1 MSVDSGGSLKQDG
14 DLNRLVTVP
23 NKKMTR
29 TGWFLLLTLVT
40 MASTFDPEQEDLVSD
55 EEQRAR
61 NYLAYIDKEFSR
73 RATES
78 VNASW
83 AYASN
88 ITDENLAKKLE
99 ISADNARYQKQQ
111 WTETIKFRWQSFRD
125 DDLRRQ
131 FKKYSVL
138 GTAALS
144 EKKHEKLE
152 KLVSEMQSIYSKA
165 KICDYKTPNKC
176 DLNLEPELVELLR
189 TSRDPAELKHAWVE
203 WRKESGEKCRSLFE
217 HYVALSNE
225 AAILNNFTD
234 TTEYWL
240 MDYESPDFQKQVV
253 RLWEQIEPLYKELHA
268 YVRRK
273 LRETYGEE
281 IVSRNGPIP
290 AHLLGFQMPCRQGT
304 CGPQKWGNVLELSVP
319 YPNASAVDVIPRMKE
334 QTWGNV
340 LDISTPYPEKEAVD
354 VTPQMVKKGY
364 TPLRMFKLAEEF
376 FISLNLS
383 AMPASFW
390 DNSILEKPKDRD
402 LVCHASAIKQCTRV
416 DMNDLLTAHHE
427 MGHIQY
433 YIQYKHLPKVYKRGA
448 NPGFHEAV
456 GDVMSLSVSTPKHL
470 RKVGLLDANSVDDY
484 EATINYLYLQGLQKV
499 AFLPSALLMDLWRW
513 DVFKGH
519 TTSDR
524 YNCDWWKLR
533 EKYQGVEP
541 PTHRT
546 EDNFDPGAK
555 YHIIASVPYIRY
567 FVSYVIQFQ
576 FHRSLCEK
584 AGQFDP
590 EDPESKPLHECD
602 IYQSTEAGNLLGRML
617 QMGSSRPWPD
627 AMEVVTGQREMDASG
642 LLDYFSPLY
651 KWLQDENNRTEEYI
665 GWEPSNK
672 EEVYPHL
679 REEKFNLDLPIIDI
693 LVYCKS
699 SALDHTATEVNFL
712 RLLCT

>member
-1 MSVDSGGSLKQDG
+1 MKD
-14 DLNRLVTVP
+14 R
-23 NKKMTR
+23 R
-29 TGWFLLLTLVT
+29 F
-40 MASTFDPEQEDLVSD
+40 SD
-55 EEQRAR
+55 
-61 NYLAYIDKEFSR
+61 
-73 RATES
+73 
-78 VNASW
+78 
-83 AYASN
+83 
-88 ITDENLAKKLE
+88 
-99 ISADNARYQKQQ
+99 
-111 WTETIKFRWQSFRD
+111 
-125 DDLRRQ
+125 
-131 FKKYSVL
+131 
-138 GTAALS
+138 ALS
-144 EKKHEKLE
+144 TGNMW
-152 KLVSEMQSIYSKA
+152 S
-165 KICDYKTPNKC
+165 
-176 DLNLEPELVELLR
+176 
-189 TSRDPAELKHAWVE
+189 
-203 WRKESGEKCRSLFE
+203 
-217 HYVALSNE
+217 
-225 AAILNNFTD
+225 
-234 TTEYWL
+234 
-240 MDYESPDFQKQVV
+240 
-253 RLWEQIEPLYKELHA
+253 
-268 YVRRK
+268 
-273 LRETYGEE
+273 
-281 IVSRNGPIP
+281 
-290 AHLLGFQMPCRQGT
+290 
-304 CGPQKWGNVLELSVP
+304 QKWGNVLDLSVP
-319 YPNASAVDVIPRMKE
+319 YPNASAVDVTPRMKE
-334 QTWGNV
+334 Q
-340 LDISTPYPEKEAVD
+340 
-354 VTPQMVKKGY
+354 GY

-402 LVCHASAIKQCTRV
+402 LVCHASAWDFYDGKDFRIKQCTRVDMDDLLTAHHEMGHVQYFIQYKDQPSVIKQCTRV

-433 YIQYKHLPKVYKRGA
+433 YIQYKHQPKVYKRGA

-470 RKVGLLDANSVDDY
+470 RKVGLLDASSVDDY

-672 EEVYPHL
+672 VCVQNQDELAKILENLSESSTEE
-679 REEKFNLDLPIIDI
+679 
-693 LVYCKS
+693 
-699 SALDHTATEVNFL
+699 
-712 RLLCT
+712 

>member
-1 MSVDSGGSLKQDG
+1 MVH
-14 DLNRLVTVP
+14 P
-23 NKKMTR
+23 
-29 TGWFLLLTLVT
+29 
-40 MASTFDPEQEDLVSD
+40 
-55 EEQRAR
+55 
-61 NYLAYIDKEFSR
+61 
-73 RATES
+73 
-78 VNASW
+78 
-83 AYASN
+83 
-88 ITDENLAKKLE
+88 
-99 ISADNARYQKQQ
+99 
-111 WTETIKFRWQSFRD
+111 
-125 DDLRRQ
+125 RRQ
-131 FKKYSVL
+131 YS
-138 GTAALS
+138 LS
-144 EKKHEKLE
+144 
-152 KLVSEMQSIYSKA
+152 
-165 KICDYKTPNKC
+165 
-176 DLNLEPELVELLR
+176 
-189 TSRDPAELKHAWVE
+189 SRDPAELKHAWVE

-225 AAILNNFTD
+225 AAILNKGAAMLNCIYREPCLCDVDFTD

-240 MDYESPDFQKQVV
+240 MDYESPDFQKQVL

-290 AHLLGFQMPCRQGT
+290 AHLLGNMWA
-304 CGPQKWGNVLELSVP
+304 QKWGNVLELSVP
-319 YPNASAVDVIPRMKE
+319 YPNASAVDVTPKMKE

-433 YIQYKHLPKVYKRGA
+433 YIQYKHQPKIYKRGA

-541 PTHRT
+541 ATHRT

-602 IYQSTEAGNLLGRML
+602 IYQSTEAGNLLGVSADKQQGML
-617 QMGSSRPWPD
+617 ATQEIKVLVTARVSADKQQGMLTIQEVKVLVTARVSADKQQGMLATQEVKVLVTARVSADKQQGMLATQEVKVLVTARVSADKQQGVPATQEVKLLVTARVSADKQQGMLAIQEVKVLVTARVSADKQQGVLVTQEVKVLLTARVNADKYQGVLASQEIKMGSSRPWPD

-672 EEVYPHL
+672 VCVQNQDELAKILENVSESSTEE
-679 REEKFNLDLPIIDI
+679 
-693 LVYCKS
+693 
-699 SALDHTATEVNFL
+699 
-712 RLLCT
+712 